1 MRIEKLNSSY
11 FVFADNNKEIGSFQ
25 LDVDG
30 SYYFWDNSE
39 LTGCWTAQNLKEIAR
54 LLDEVNKP
62 FDDQVKE
69 YFDQEKKDFEGQAR
83 VEYRKLLNESGMFW
97 EFYPQLSG
105 EYKKDKEEWLIE
117 YQKLEDLRNN
127 AETNF

>member
-1 MRIEKLNSSY
+1 MKIEKLNESY

-25 LDVDG
+25 LDIDG

-39 LTGCWTAQNLKEIAR
+39 LAGCWTAQNLKEIAR

-62 FDDQVKE
+62 FDDQ
-69 YFDQEKKDFEGQAR
+69 EKKDFEERAR

-105 EYKKDKEEWLIE
+105 EYKKDKKEWLIE
-117 YQKLEDLRNN
+117 YQKLEDLRSNF
-127 AETNF
+127 TNGIF